1 MSRVFMRETE
11 KKATS
16 QLMRKFWPLYAILFL
31 VGAEMY
37 VVAPLLENISSDL
50 RVSLSA
56 AAQLVTAYVLVQ
68 AIGGP
73 FIGLLY
79 KKLGP
84 RSMIVTGIFIFAIGN
99 MASALA
105 QNYGLVL
112 ACRGLAGLGVS
123 FFGPAAWIWMSQT
136 VAPHLR
142 GRSIGYGMAAFALGQ
157 VFGVPIG
164 AFSSTF
170 YSWRAVVAVLGGMSL
185 LALPSIWKKIGPLA
199 RLEAGGGPSSNHWLH
214 SLLAPWRIKELQ
226 WSYLLTFLFHAASLG
241 AYTFLAVRLMRDFAL
256 SETLVGIVGVLSG
269 VGTLLGS
276 IVAGYLSDKSA
287 KRGRSSALLLTY
299 WVLGVSVA
307 IPIALG
313 SPWVMLSILSVLAW
327 FVFSGAFDSN
337 QQDSVMQLSGESPA
351 PTLAWNTS
359 MLYAAGA
366 VGIWTLGIAPESSVF
381 IATSACLLALLGLLA
396 ALRLRMLVR

>member
-1 MSRVFMRETE
+1 
-11 KKATS
+11 
-16 QLMRKFWPLYAILFL
+16 
-31 VGAEMY
+31 MY
-37 VVAPLLENISSDL
+37 VVAPLLGNIASDL
-50 RVSLSA
+50 GASLSA
-56 AAQLVTAYVLVQ
+56 AAQLITAYVLVQ

-84 RSMIVTGIFIFAIGN
+84 RSMVVTGILIFAIGN

-136 VAPHLR
+136 AATHLR

-164 AFSSTF
+164 AFSSAF
-170 YSWRAVVAVLGGMSL
+170 YSWRVVVAVLGGAAL
-185 LALPSIWKKIGPLA
+185 LVLPSIWKKIGALA
-199 RLEAGGGPSSNHWLH
+199 SRGAGRGSLPSSDHWLR

-256 SETLVGIVGVLSG
+256 SEMHVGVVGVLSG
-269 VGTLLGS
+269 TGTLLGS
-276 IVAGYLSDKSA
+276 IAAGHLSDKSA
-287 KRGRSSALLLTY
+287 KTGASSVLLLTY
-299 WVLGVSVA
+299 W
-307 IPIALG
+307 ALG
-313 SPWVMLSILSVLAW
+313 AGRFGGDSHCAGFAMAYAVDFCGAGLVYILR
-327 FVFSGAFDSN
+327 
-337 QQDSVMQLSGESPA
+337 
-351 PTLAWNTS
+351 
-359 MLYAAGA
+359 
-366 VGIWTLGIAPESSVF
+366 
-381 IATSACLLALLGLLA
+381 
-396 ALRLRMLVR
+396 RLR